1 MARLT
6 PAQYDALERA
16 VTRGSRI
23 SVSRR
28 GTEYVVVARRLVLDG
43 GRERIET
50 VHPSTGDAL
59 VFYIDDVESIQVIP

>member
-6 PAQYDALERA
+6 PQQYDALENA
-16 VTRGSRI
+16 VRRGSRI
-23 SVSRR
+23 VVDRR
-28 GTEYVVVARRLVLDG
+28 GTEYIVVARRLLLDG

-59 VFYIDDVESIQVIP
+59 VFYIDEVEDIQVIV